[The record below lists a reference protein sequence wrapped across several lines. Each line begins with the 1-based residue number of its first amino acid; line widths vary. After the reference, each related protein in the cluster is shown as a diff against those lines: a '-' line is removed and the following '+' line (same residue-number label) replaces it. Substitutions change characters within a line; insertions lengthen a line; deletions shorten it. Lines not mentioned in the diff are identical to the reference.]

1 MSKPCIAFVT
11 GGYSGEAVIS
21 YKSAV
26 TIENNL
32 DLSRYIVYR
41 IDITPEQWFHPTAS
55 GEKIDINRNDFSLTI
70 DGRKVIFDAVLIG
83 NIKGNT
89 QACSAFAMETYSFSH
104 LFKRPRFAKACDA
117 T

>member
-41 IDITPEQWFHPTAS
+41 IDITPEQWFHPSAS
-55 GEKIDINRNDFSLTI
+55 GESGSTEPPVKTANSRAILT
-70 DGRKVIFDAVLIG
+70 
-83 NIKGNT
+83 
-89 QACSAFAMETYSFSH
+89 
-104 LFKRPRFAKACDA
+104 
-117 T
+117 